1 MEIKIIAFGQIADII
16 GNSIMSINEIKD
28 TEELRK
34 KLSNAFPQLN
44 EISYGIAINKK
55 NINKNT
61 EINMGDIVALLPP
74 FSGG

>member
-16 GNSIMSINEIKD
+16 GNSIMSINEIED

-55 NINKNT
+55 IINKNT